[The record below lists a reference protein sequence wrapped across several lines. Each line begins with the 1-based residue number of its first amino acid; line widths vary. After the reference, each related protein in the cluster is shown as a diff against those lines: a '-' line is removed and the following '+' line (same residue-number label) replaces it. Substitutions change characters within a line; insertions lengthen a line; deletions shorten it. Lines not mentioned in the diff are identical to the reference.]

1 MDTELDYAIG
11 MRMHELMEMALT
23 LCGIGIHDKGWSL
36 EEATEFLLENT
47 FAEEEQAAKAVNRV
61 LLHPGSRA
69 GAYHAEIKI
78 SRNLALLSLL

>member
-1 MDTELDYAIG
+1 M
-11 MRMHELMEMALT
+11 
-23 LCGIGIHDKGWSL
+23 
-36 EEATEFLLENT
+36 EEAAEFLLENT
-47 FAEEEQAAKAVNRV
+47 FAGDEQAAKAVNRV